1 VIITHLQPLGRHVV
15 PQRSPSP
22 RELIGVG
29 SAIAGLIAGGMLLG
43 WFIDSRAGT
52 LPVFVL
58 IGVVVGIATACFYG
72 YAKFRNFMRD

>member
-1 VIITHLQPLGRHVV
+1 VIITHLRPSGRHVV

-43 WFIDSRAGT
+43 WFIDTRAHT
-52 LPVFVL
+52 LPVFVF
-58 IGVVVGIATACFYG
+58 VGIAAGITAACYYG
-72 YAKFRNFMRD
+72 YTKFRNFTKE